1 MKIRIAFLLSLLLA
15 FGQAYADE
23 KNADA
28 HKSAKAKSA
37 AKKGDKKAEKKG
49 QNKSEKNSAQKAESS
64 LTDWA
69 DKNNIW
75 KRSSK

>member
-1 MKIRIAFLLSLLLA
+1 MKTRIAFLLSLLLA
-15 FGQAYADE
+15 LGHAYADE

-28 HKSAKAKSA
+28 HKSAKAKTA
-37 AKKGDKKAEKKG
+37 AKKSDKKAE
-49 QNKSEKNSAQKAESS
+49 NKPQKNVGQKAESS

-69 DKNNIW
+69 DKNNVW